1 MLGEGVLVVPVPVH
15 WRRLVSRRYN
25 QAAVLANALGRA
37 AGVEVCP
44 DLLQRIRPT
53 APQDGMTVAQRI
65 DNVAGAIRLNPRQAA
80 RAPGRTVLLV
90 DDVMTSGATLAACA
104 RVLLAAGV
112 GEVRVLVLAR
122 VVRDA

>member
-1 MLGEGVLVVPVPVH
+1 M
-15 WRRLVSRRYN
+15 
-25 QAAVLANALGRA
+25 LANARGRA

-104 RVLLAAGV
+104 RVLLAAGA